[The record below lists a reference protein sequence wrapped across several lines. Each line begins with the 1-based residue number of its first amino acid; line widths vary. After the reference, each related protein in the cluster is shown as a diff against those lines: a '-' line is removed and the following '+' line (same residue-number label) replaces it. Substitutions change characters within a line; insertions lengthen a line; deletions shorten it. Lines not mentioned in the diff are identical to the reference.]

1 MSEMYSLIR
10 NGHFM
15 ASFFTFFT
23 HINSSSLEPSQLEAL
38 WEPNCI
44 FCWSRMVGQCHQPQ
58 SSLFQTIVIRI
69 RQRPLLENPAKCLL
83 LLLVLVATLS
93 WFRFEKKYR
102 NILNTYFQ
110 TTLERPKS
118 YNFWMF
124 LKNLIIT
131 DYNTDYWKSFRN
143 HHNYLL
149 WKIWK
154 LKILGL
160 KKLEICGT
168 FLFIMAHCGL

>member
-1 MSEMYSLIR
+1 MYSLIR

-83 LLLVLVATLS
+83 LLLVASVDYFEWKRCKKYYLAIFELMLDHATI
-93 WFRFEKKYR
+93 FRLDDFSKMEHAKTFEKSSK
-102 NILNTYFQ
+102 L
-110 TTLERPKS
+110 
-118 YNFWMF
+118 
-124 LKNLIIT
+124 LKNL
-131 DYNTDYWKSFRN
+131 
-143 HHNYLL
+143 
-149 WKIWK
+149 
-154 LKILGL
+154 KILAFRD
-160 KKLEICGT
+160 LEIANICWT
-168 FLFIMAHCGL
+168 FFI

>member
-1 MSEMYSLIR
+1 MWGTSCFVRYFWNLLSKDLTKCEINLTFLLTTSQNVRIAADQATYMYYQIENMSEMYSLIR

-83 LLLVLVATLS
+83 LLVLVATLS
-93 WFRFEKKYR
+93 WFRF
-102 NILNTYFQ
+102 Q
-110 TTLERPKS
+110 KS
-118 YNFWMF
+118 
-124 LKNLIIT
+124 T
-131 DYNTDYWKSFRN
+131 
-143 HHNYLL
+143 
-149 WKIWK
+149 
-154 LKILGL
+154 
-160 KKLEICGT
+160 EI
-168 FLFIMAHCGL
+168 F

>member
-1 MSEMYSLIR
+1 MYYQIENMSEMYSLIR

-110 TTLERPKS
+110 TTLERPKC

-124 LKNLIIT
+124 LKNLIIILIT
-131 DYNTDYWKSFRN
+131 EKVSEIITITYFEKFENWKF
-143 HHNYLL
+143 
-149 WKIWK
+149 
-154 LKILGL
+154 
-160 KKLEICGT
+160 
-168 FLFIMAHCGL
+168 

>member
-1 MSEMYSLIR
+1 
-10 NGHFM
+10 M

-83 LLLVLVATLS
+83 LLLLVLVATLS

-124 LKNLIIT
+124 LKNLIIILIT
-131 DYNTDYWKSFRN
+131 EKVSEIITITYYYEN
-143 HHNYLL
+143 
-149 WKIWK
+149 
-154 LKILGL
+154 LKIENSRI
-160 KKLEICGT
+160 KKAWNLWHFSVHNGT
-168 FLFIMAHCGL
+168 LWAVADKLAAFDVGR